1 MLPET
6 KYAKSGETSIAYQ
19 VIGEGPIDLLY
30 VMGWVSNV
38 EYAWEEPSVS
48 RFLMR
53 LASFSR
59 LILFDKRGT
68 GLSDKVSQLPTL
80 EQRMDD
86 VRSVMDAAGSER
98 AALFGISEG
107 GPMCTLFAATYPE
120 RTTALIMYGSY
131 AKRTWDPDYPWA
143 PTPEQRQIFFDSIK
157 RDWGGVVDLAILAPS
172 AAHDERF
179 KHWWAT
185 YLRRSASPADA
196 LALAKMNTNID
207 IRDILRTIHVPT
219 LLIHRRGD
227 MDIDVGG
234 SRYMA
239 GQIPDAKFV
248 ELAGDDHLPWVGDQD
263 AILNEIEIFLTGEL
277 KQPDNERI
285 LATVLFTDIVNS
297 TKHIS
302 ELGDTSWRYMLQSYQ
317 SSVRKELE
325 RFRGKEIDS
334 AGDSFLTLFDG
345 PARAIGCAFA
355 IINSMQ
361 GLGIQLRAG
370 VHTGECE
377 VIEKKVGGI
386 AVHMGARVM
395 AEAGPGEVF
404 VSGTVKDLVSGSGLH
419 FIHQGK
425 FLLKG
430 IPGETELYSVD
441 QH

>member
-1 MLPET
+1 MIPQT

-86 VRSVMDAAGSER
+86 VRSVMDATGSER

-120 RTTALIMYGSY
+120 RTSALIMYGSY

-143 PTPEQRQIFFDSIK
+143 PTPEERQIFFDSISK
-157 RDWGGVVDLAILAPS
+157 DWGGIVDLEILSPS
-172 AAHDERF
+172 TIHDERF
-179 KHWWAT
+179 RRWWAT

-196 LALAKMNTNID
+196 LALARMNTYID
-207 IRDILRTIHVPT
+207 IRDILPAIHVPT

-227 MDIDVGG
+227 RHIRVEN

-239 GQIPDAKFV
+239 EQIKGSKFV

-263 AILNEIEIFLTGEL
+263 GILNEIEIFLTGEL
-277 KQPDNERI
+277 KQSDNERI

-297 TKHIS
+297 TRLIS
-302 ELGDTSWRYMLQSYQ
+302 ELGDTQWGYMLKSYQ
-317 SSVRKELE
+317 NVVRKELD
-325 RFRGKEIDS
+325 RFKGKEVDT
-334 AGDSFLTLFDG
+334 AGDSFFALFDG
-345 PARAIGCAFA
+345 PARAIRCAIA
-355 IINSMQ
+355 IINEMQ
-361 GLGIQLRAG
+361 GLGIKLRAG

-404 VSGTVKDLVSGSGLH
+404 VSGTVKDLVSGSGIH
-419 FIHQGK
+419 FIKQGK

-430 IPGETELYSVD
+430 IPGDTELYSVTQD
-441 QH
+441 